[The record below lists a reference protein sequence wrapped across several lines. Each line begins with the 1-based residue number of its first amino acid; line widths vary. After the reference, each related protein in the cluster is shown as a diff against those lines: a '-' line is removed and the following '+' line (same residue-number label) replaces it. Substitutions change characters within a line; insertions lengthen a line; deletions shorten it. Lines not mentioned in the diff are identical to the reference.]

1 MFDRTVHGGR
11 ADHAPVL
18 GGTYLL
24 HTDRQ
29 DLSDEEIWRLSSSRR
44 PICLPRGGRRTLF
57 GT

>member
-29 DLSDEEIWRLSSSRR
+29 DLSDEEIWRL
-44 PICLPRGGRRTLF
+44 
-57 GT
+57 